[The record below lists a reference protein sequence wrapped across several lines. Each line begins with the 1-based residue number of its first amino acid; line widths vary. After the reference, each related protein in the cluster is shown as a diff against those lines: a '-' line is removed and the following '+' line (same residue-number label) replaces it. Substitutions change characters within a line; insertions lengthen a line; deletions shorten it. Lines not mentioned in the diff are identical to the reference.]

1 LWVRTSVAS
10 TNPTNQEL
18 LMSVSTAVIA
28 NVVLD
33 VAALGTLA
41 LVCRVPFLRALQR
54 VTAVTTAQVELVE
67 YEQQRAA

>member
-1 LWVRTSVAS
+1 
-10 TNPTNQEL
+10 
-18 LMSVSTAVIA
+18 MSVSNAVIA

-41 LVCRVPFLRALQR
+41 LVCRVPFLRALKR
-54 VTAVTTAQVELVE
+54 VTAVTPAQVELVE